1 MKGLW
6 SLLITELKILLFT
19 TLEEAEARRLSQ
31 LVLCVQTYRGCPALG
46 GWYTN
51 AISILRT
58 HIR

>member
-6 SLLITELKILLFT
+6 SLLITALKILLFT
-19 TLEEAEARRLSQ
+19 ILEEVEARRLSQ
-31 LVLCVQTYRGCPALG
+31 LVMYVQTSRGCPALG

-58 HIR
+58 QIR